1 MEVSLS
7 EQCFGDFLKLIHELT
22 GITIGSNRTSL
33 VEGRLRKRL
42 VALNLPSFEAYLQL
56 VRADRAEQVIFIDA
70 VTTNETYFYRTP
82 RIWDYVEK
90 TLLPSWFAAHP
101 NAVFTAWSAAA
112 SSGEEAHTLAV
123 LCQAFKEKHPSFI
136 YQITGT
142 DISKEMVTLCQRGLY
157 TGRSIESF
165 RKSRPE
171 LFTKFLQEA
180 SPGTFE
186 VRAEIKGRL
195 KFSQHNL
202 FKPLVAKEKFDLVL
216 LRNVLI
222 YFKGPDQE
230 RVISLIEPRLAP
242 DGTVIIG
249 ESESFTHIRTN
260 FKAIEA
266 FVYRQNTAPDA
277 ARKAG

>member
-1 MEVSLS
+1 VDVSLS

-22 GITIGSNRTSL
+22 GITIGKNRTSL

-42 VALNLPSFEAYLQL
+42 VTLNLPSFESYLNF
-56 VRADRAEQVIFIDA
+56 VKSDRAEQVVFIDV

-82 RIWDYVEK
+82 RIWDYIEK
-90 TLLPSWFAAHP
+90 TLLPTWHAANP

-123 LCQAFKEKHPSFI
+123 LCQAFKEKHPAFL

-142 DISKEMVTLCQRGLY
+142 DISSEMVALCQKGHY
-157 TGRSIESF
+157 SGRSIESF

-171 LFTKFLQEA
+171 LFTRFMCEME
-180 SPGTFE
+180 PGVFG
-186 VRAEIKGRL
+186 VQPEIKSRL

-202 FKPLVAKEKFDLVL
+202 FKTLASKDKFDLVL

-230 RVISLIEPRLAP
+230 RVISLIEPRLAK

-249 ESESFTHIRTN
+249 ESESFTHIQTN
-260 FKAIEA
+260 FKAVEA
-266 FVYRQNTAPDA
+266 FVYRQNDA
-277 ARKAG
+277 APAAKKAG